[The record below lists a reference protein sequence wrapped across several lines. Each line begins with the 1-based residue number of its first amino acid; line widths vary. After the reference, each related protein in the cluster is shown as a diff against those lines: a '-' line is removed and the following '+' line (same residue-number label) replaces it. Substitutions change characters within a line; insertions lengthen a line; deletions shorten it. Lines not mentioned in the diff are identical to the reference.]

1 MYLIV
6 IGWLYVAVMMA
17 VAEALH
23 SGGSVLGAIVTLF
36 LYGFVPVGLVI
47 YLMGTPLRRK
57 ERQQQATQAPGPGA
71 ATADQPVDSAAP
83 PGDLGA
89 SDGGGHAPGAAQAAG
104 VAPVRKEP

>member
-57 ERQQQATQAPGPGA
+57 ERQQQATQAPEPVA

-83 PGDLGA
+83 AADSGA
-89 SDGGGHAPGAAQAAG
+89 PDAGGHAPGAAQAAG
-104 VAPVRKEP
+104 VAPMRKEP

>member
-57 ERQQQATQAPGPGA
+57 QRQQQAAQEAEPGA
-71 ATADQPVDSAAP
+71 AVADQPVKSQAPAEDSGAP
-83 PGDLGA
+83 DA
-89 SDGGGHAPGAAQAAG
+89 GGHAPGAAQAAG